1 MSNFNK
7 PKTLLVT
14 LLTCVAFSAHA
25 AWWDAWKSAGDDG
38 NINTKGNPQV
48 VNKAYVGLVNDTN
61 STLTSAV
68 LKDKTGKVLYTSTA
82 GRTCAAGAVCWL
94 RVSPGLMTKGNTFFF
109 YNNGKLVS
117 ALVLDNLLANA
128 SLYNIGASM
137 DSLGLYVFNK
147 IKAVNPKITYNRVDN
162 DIQTTTLKA
171 TPYQELADYYLDL
184 MRSSKDNTAQEAKVI
199 KSMADQF
206 AKNKMIPANPNTTRL
221 AKSAPGMAKSI
232 KLANGRMALTSSPTT
247 TSSGTQ
253 DALCSET
260 LNSAM
265 DWLSAVPMIGDVVA
279 TAAKTAQKASC
290 PSGDQ
295 DVKDFMA
302 DRFAD
307 VNTKLS
313 DISTQLTNLEDHLK
327 SFEQNYNIDELNKQK
342 AAATTLDDKFKIWL
356 ENYQTALLTSKGK
369 DGKQYNTLNE
379 LVSSFGSLNK
389 ALAKNP
395 NLGTLLNQLY
405 NDKDEYQAVIDLGN
419 TSSTNFSTAKK
430 DQICSNPETIV
441 GNVFDVRAL
450 CNTFVVA
457 MYSKNIILAKQ
468 MEYAYNDIYKVYQ
481 MDTRSNKTPLQLMS
495 PGAFKNWENNVEQ
508 MNPEKAITK
517 PLGANEPVFNLVTN
531 LKTKGFTVTGWYPEA
546 SKRYLDVS
554 YEISKDNW
562 IKSKYAY
569 QHPKTN
575 RAEGYDD
582 EGEIDSNIANVMGV
596 PVPER
601 FFTGDGK
608 SRNSYGANEAF
619 PWTNSSRITGMISTY
634 VTQYFIMPT
643 IGNPAINAFSFHPEN
658 AYNGTM
664 ISPNDGFTEGTR
676 KLFVPDGDGKYIQ
689 QYSINDFG
697 KIGSGEFFT
706 LMRYTDKSSGYTY
719 VWAMRTWLEKGTGPY
734 NYECFGAQQCMT
746 NDCSVTNDGD
756 SLKSLK
762 FKNGATIA
770 WTLENYH
777 NFTINVK

>member
-7 PKTLLVT
+7 SKTLLVT

-48 VNKAYVGLVNDTN
+48 VNKVYVGLVNDTK
-61 STLTSAV
+61 SILTSAV

-94 RVSPGLMTKGNTFFF
+94 RLSPGLMTKGNTFFF

-117 ALVLDNLLANA
+117 ALVLDNLPANA

-184 MRSSKDNTAQEAKVI
+184 MGSSKDNTAQEAKVI
-199 KSMADQF
+199 KSMTDQF
-206 AKNKMIPANPNTTRL
+206 AKDQAIPANPATTRL
-221 AKSAPGMAKSI
+221 AKSTPVMAKST
-232 KLANGRMALTSSPTT
+232 KLANGRMVLMSSPTT
-247 TSSGTQ
+247 TSSDTQ

-260 LNSAM
+260 LNTAM

-307 VNTKLS
+307 VNIKLQ
-313 DISTQLTNLEDHLK
+313 DISTQLTNLENQLK
-327 SFEQNYNIDELNKQK
+327 SFEQNYNKDKLSQQKTDVDIQDKQF
-342 AAATTLDDKFKIWL
+342 TIWL
-356 ENYQTALLTSKGK
+356 ENYQTALLTSRGK

-379 LVSSFGSLNK
+379 LINSFGSFNK

-395 NLGTLLNQLY
+395 NLGALLSKLY
-405 NDKDEYQAVIDLGN
+405 DDETEYQAIINLGGI
-419 TSSTNFSTAKK
+419 SAYFSTAKK
-430 DQICSNPETIV
+430 DQICSNPDKIA
-441 GNVFDVRAL
+441 GNVFEIRAA
-450 CNTFVVA
+450 CNAVVVA

-468 MEYAYNDIYKVYQ
+468 MAYAYNDVYKVYQ
-481 MDTRSNKTPLQLMS
+481 IDTRSNKTPLQLMS
-495 PGAFKNWENNVEQ
+495 SGAFTNWESNVEQ

-569 QHPKTN
+569 QHPKTD

-619 PWTNSSRITGMISTY
+619 PWTNSSRISGMISTY
-634 VTQYFIMPT
+634 VTQYFIMPI
-643 IGNPAINAFSFHPEN
+643 IGRPAINAFSFHPEN

-664 ISPNDGFTEGTR
+664 ISPNNGFTEGIR
-676 KLFVPDGDGKYIQ
+676 KLFVPDGDGKYIL

-706 LMRYTDKSSGYTY
+706 LVRYTNNSTGYTY
-719 VWAMRTWLEKGTGPY
+719 VWAMRTWLEKGTDPY
-734 NYECFGAQQCMT
+734 DYEYFGAQQCMT